1 MGAALKAKNPLKNDD
16 NMFGK
21 GAEHFRADRKA
32 AGVLRRSRR
41 TLRLFVD
48 FMQIECGKQP
58 LFGEVTVRRKVPHCA
73 SEKAKKH
80 PCQGAFFALAEAARF
95 VRRRETTTI

>member
-1 MGAALKAKNPLKNDD
+1 MNCEAFL
-16 NMFGK
+16 K
-21 GAEHFRADRKA
+21 GAEHTRAAGKA

-48 FMQIECGKQP
+48 FVRLDYGKQP
-58 LFGEVTVRRKVPHCA
+58 FFGKIIVRRKVPHRA

-80 PCQGAFFALAEAARF
+80 PCEGAFFALAEAARF
-95 VRRRETTTI
+95 ELADGCPSPHFECGSL

>member
-1 MGAALKAKNPLKNDD
+1 MGAVLKTENLLKNND
-16 NMFGK
+16 NAFGK
-21 GAEHFRADRKA
+21 GAELFRADRKA

-48 FMQIECGKQP
+48 FVRLDCGKQP
-58 LFGEVTVRRKVPHCA
+58 FFGKIIVRRKVPYRA

-80 PCQGAFFALAEAARF
+80 PCEGAFFALAEAARF
-95 VRRRETTTI
+95 VRRREATTI

>member
-1 MGAALKAKNPLKNDD
+1 MNCEAFL
-16 NMFGK
+16 K
-21 GAEHFRADRKA
+21 GAEHTRAAGKA

-48 FMQIECGKQP
+48 FVRLDCGKQP
-58 LFGEVTVRRKVPHCA
+58 FFGKIIVRRKVPHRA

-80 PCQGAFFALAEAARF
+80 PCEGAFFALAEAARF
-95 VRRRETTTI
+95 VRRREATTI